1 MDNKIIQIIIGA
13 TLAIIVLGT
22 ALAPIISDVAADSK
36 TFKNEGYFLM
46 DVVNSDEEFTATFD
60 KASPKEIIING
71 ESINIDFDYSSARS
85 LMAGDNW
92 CLRASLYQGQMLIQ
106 FFSGTSNVSAGVD
119 ADSMTIVNNGGTL
132 TATNSNSDTRSVEFE
147 SFYTISNN
155 GDYVMKYSDK
165 SAYMLNES
173 VFVGVG
179 LTSGSS
185 AVGIVG
191 LNVTGDMGDVTITPW
206 RGTDLT
212 FSNIVISKSVVNG
225 YIDLN
230 KFDKVTF
237 TVTDGESDSLDITYS
252 YVIVPLY
259 VTADVADPIPASHA
273 ALYFA
278 IIPLMVVAIL
288 MMIVGV
294 LRSKY

>member
-1 MDNKIIQIIIGA
+1 MNMKILGSIIGA
-13 TLAIIVLGT
+13 AVAIIMIGSV
-22 ALAPIISDVAADSK
+22 LAPIISDVAADSK

-60 KASPKEIIING
+60 KANPKEIIING

-106 FFSGTSNVSAGVD
+106 FFSGSSNVSAGVD
-119 ADSMTIVNNGGTL
+119 ADSMTVVNNGGTL

-191 LNVTGDMGDVTITPW
+191 LNVTGDMSDVTITPW

-212 FSNIVISKSVVNG
+212 FSNIVVDKESING
-225 YIDLN
+225 FVGLN
-230 KFDKVTF
+230 KFDEVSF
-237 TVTDGESDSLDITYS
+237 TVTDGESESLDITYS

-259 VTADVADPIPASHA
+259 VTADVADPIPDSQS

-278 IIPLMVVAIL
+278 MIPLMVVAIL
-288 MMIVGV
+288 VMIVCV
-294 LRSKY
+294 FRSKD

>member
-60 KASPKEIIING
+60 KANPKEIIING

-212 FSNIVISKSVVNG
+212 FSNIVISKSVVDG

-259 VTADVADPIPASHA
+259 VTADVADPIPASQA